1 MKKPKH
7 ITTGYTRTS
16 IHLHGTIPPRPD
28 NPVGKFAGEF
38 ACPVAASAV
47 HDNDFRFRCSLANML
62 EKWADQRRFVPHR
75 HDDGNTRSLTTGHA
89 IPSFRA
95 NSSGYAC
102 IHIVKRMDARSD
114 HLKHYLTAIALG
126 CNYGGGKR
134 KHGAGETSNVIK
146 LLK

>member
-1 MKKPKH
+1 MKKPNPSN
-7 ITTGYTRTS
+7 TGYTRPS

-75 HDDGNTRSLTTGHA
+75 HDDGNTRSLTTGHTLL
-89 IPSFRA
+89 SFRV
-95 NSSGYAC
+95 NSRNYGC
-102 IHIVKRMDARSD
+102 IHIAKRFGGRSN
-114 HLKHYLTAIALG
+114 HLKILS
-126 CNYGGGKR
+126 K
-134 KHGAGETSNVIK
+134 SNCARP
-146 LLK
+146 